1 MTPDEQAVADVC
13 KAAKLDVRGVQAV
26 AGARVVTVAVQ
37 VAPLVS
43 DPKYVIEEKLYPA
56 ITRLNVGRWW
66 IMHSY
71 APGRPWHELRFM
83 RFPK

>member
-13 KAAKLDVRGVQAV
+13 KAAKLDVRGVLAV
-26 AGARVVTVAVQ
+26 AGARVVAVSVQ
-37 VAPLVS
+37 IAPLKA
-43 DPKYVIEEKLYPA
+43 DPQYVIERKLYPA

-66 IMHSY
+66 IMHSQTPHG
-71 APGRPWHELRFM
+71 ACQELRFM